1 VVTDDEGRVIWAGGK
16 QFREPGTNAE
26 LTTNL
31 VLRAATDTDTE
42 VANFSSRGN
51 VGIGIEGSYGRF
63 KPDVVAPGSQILSAR
78 SAQWK
83 LEDEYDTNSVQY
95 ALFEDLNRPVAPW
108 YRFLSGTSMA
118 APAISGMLAQIQ
130 EFWQRPGVSLPK
142 HIAAAAYKAL
152 LINSARPSSTLYT
165 PNFRSVMNYA
175 GWGQPSL
182 PRALDSGV
190 RLSRTD
196 GAVVELAGFAG
207 ELTTGASQSLRLKLT
222 TNEVASGRIR
232 RAIPPPV

>member
-1 VVTDDEGRVIWAGGK
+1 
-16 QFREPGTNAE
+16 
-26 LTTNL
+26 

-142 HIAAAAYKAL
+142 HVASTAPDPHPRFIRPT
-152 LINSARPSSTLYT
+152 SAR
-165 PNFRSVMNYA
+165 
-175 GWGQPSL
+175 
-182 PRALDSGV
+182 
-190 RLSRTD
+190 
-196 GAVVELAGFAG
+196 
-207 ELTTGASQSLRLKLT
+207 
-222 TNEVASGRIR
+222 
-232 RAIPPPV
+232 